1 MLGSVPHSLV
11 VIIDAMDSA
20 EFDFGPPQSFVSG
33 SLPDD
38 VPLGRDEPGSVIEF
52 VPTTE
57 AVADGPGGMNGY
69 SGDGGVGSR
78 SVSVSCNS
86 VLSSDAWSS
95 VVGCVVRTR
104 SRRELDATA
113 GV

>member
-11 VIIDAMDSA
+11 VMIDAMDSA

-57 AVADGPGGMNGY
+57 AVADGPGGMNGCG
-69 SGDGGVGSR
+69 GDDDVGSG
-78 SVSVSCNS
+78 SGCVSCNS
-86 VLSSDAWSS
+86 ILSSDASSS
-95 VVGCVVRTR
+95 VVGCVVSTR
-104 SRRELDATA
+104 SRREPDATA